1 MKKSRF
7 SEEQIVRI
15 LKEADAGMKVL
26 EICRKHGIS
35 DATFYIWRKKY
46 GNLQVSDVKRLKQLE
61 SENSKLK
68 LMLAETMMDKQV
80 LQELLEKK
88 Y

>member
-15 LKEADAGMKVL
+15 LKESDAGMKVI

-35 DATFYIWRKKY
+35 DATFYTWRKKY
-46 GNLQVSDVKRLKQLE
+46 GNLQVSDVRRLKQLE
-61 SENSKLK
+61 AENSKLK
-68 LMLAETMMDKQV
+68 QMLAETMMDKQA

-88 Y
+88 F

>member
-1 MKKSRF
+1 MRKSRF

-15 LKEADAGMKVL
+15 LKEAEAGMKVI
-26 EICRKHGIS
+26 EICRKNGIS

-46 GNLQVSDVKRLKQLE
+46 GNMQVSDVKRLKQLE
-61 SENSKLK
+61 AENSKLK
-68 LMLAETMMDKQV
+68 QMLAETMMDKQV

-88 Y
+88 F

>member
-15 LKEADAGMKVL
+15 LKEAEAGKKIID
-26 EICRKHGIS
+26 ICRQHGIS
-35 DATFYIWRKKY
+35 DGTFYIWRKKY
-46 GNLQVSDVKRLKQLE
+46 SGLQISDVRKLKQLE
-61 SENSKLK
+61 SENKKLK
-68 LMLAETMMDKQV
+68 VMLAETLMDKQV

-88 Y
+88 F